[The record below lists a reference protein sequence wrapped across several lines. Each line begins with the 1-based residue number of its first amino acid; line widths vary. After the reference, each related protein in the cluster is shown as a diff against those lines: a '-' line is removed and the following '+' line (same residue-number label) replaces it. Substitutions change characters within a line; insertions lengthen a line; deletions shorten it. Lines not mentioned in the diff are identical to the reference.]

1 VLPKNITLV
10 SSPAA
15 QRLSAKRYVYFWVDR
30 IYGTVH
36 LEAQCLLANHLARPE
51 GKKELVGLIDD
62 ARESAQSRKGAA
74 PRSPATRDG
83 HGMGSFS
90 IYVVEH

>member
-30 IYGTVH
+30 IYVH
-36 LEAQCLLANHLARPE
+36 GPPGGARPE
-51 GKKELVGLIDD
+51 GKKEELVGLIDD

-74 PRSPATRDG
+74 PRSPATRAC

-90 IYVVEH
+90 IYVVEN

>member
-1 VLPKNITLV
+1 MC
-10 SSPAA
+10 
-15 QRLSAKRYVYFWVDR
+15 
-30 IYGTVH
+30 TVH

-51 GKKELVGLIDD
+51 GKKEELVGLIDD

-74 PRSPATRDG
+74 PRSPATRAC

-90 IYVVEH
+90 IYVVEN